1 MIRTMEARYR
11 ALQRLDAIESRALR
25 GIDWLEEQ
33 IDRLIDQPGASE
45 QLAELRRQRGRLWR
59 RAQFVQ
65 ASMVITKRGAH

>member
-11 ALQRLDAIESRALR
+11 ALQRLDAIEARALR

-59 RAQFVQ
+59 RAQCVQ